1 MTKKNTD
8 EKLDIVVTFRLS
20 ETEFKPYKK
29 LIDESGLSKSK
40 VMREVFIAKSDKAVL
55 PKTQSV
61 DSKRLVFLANKASN
75 NLNQIAHKFNLA
87 HNKGK
92 VTERTYTSLLNSI
105 INIENVFIEA
115 SKKC

>member
-1 MTKKNTD
+1 MTNKTRENKSVKITFRISQAD
-8 EKLDIVVTFRLS
+8 FAPYEKLIS
-20 ETEFKPYKK
+20 ESNLKTSE
-29 LIDESGLSKSK
+29 
-40 VMREVFIAKSDKAVL
+40 VMREVFLAKSDKAVL
-55 PKTQSV
+55 PKKQSV